1 LLRNV
6 KCIEPNFITTGFSNW
21 KKATGRDGRL
31 ASHQASTCH
40 AIATQSLNAMQ
51 NEIPVATLLSQQL
64 SDEQHTARNCLRVL
78 FTSVGYLARQGL
90 ALRGH
95 DDDEGNF
102 MQLLRLRSLDV
113 PEFESWLNRKKAF
126 THHAIQ
132 DEILQLYGDATLRL
146 ILAKVQT
153 SQSFAIIVDGTQD
166 INRTEQESMCL
177 RFVDDDL
184 NPCEEFVGFY
194 SVDGTTGKMLA
205 SCVKDCM
212 LRYQL
217 PLAKLRGQT
226 YDGAANM
233 SGAYNGCQA
242 LISREQPLAAYV
254 HCSAHCTNLAACAVC
269 SSSVMVRDSVQSV
282 NDFGVLCSASGNLKS
297 LFAKIAISDADCQP
311 TGPVRNI
318 KPLCPTRWLVRV
330 RAISATLDQYAL
342 ILQTLEEAKS
352 TCSTEVSARASG
364 LLTKFQDPTTLLGL
378 NTAQVVLSA
387 LESLNRS
394 LQSARMTVAGML
406 EAARTVKSQLQ
417 EMRQDGKFNELLVKV
432 ERQVKEL
439 DLEHLSVPRARQPPA
454 RFCGLAEAFHAKS
467 VEVHYRIEYFKLLD
481 VAIQQ
486 LDDRLLDCP
495 GLARYCELEAIL
507 VSGQINE
514 KVACLYPELA
524 SDGRS
529 FQTQMDMF
537 HSLPEIM
544 RSPTSPNLEVC
555 TSVLRNMTQAM
566 RAMFPHVESLVR
578 LLLVNPAS
586 SATAERSF
594 SSLRRLKTYLRSTCG
609 QQRLNGIALCH
620 VHKDIIDNIN
630 VDEIMKEFILS
641 RDNRAAIFGHIAT
654 KAN

>member
-1 LLRNV
+1 
-6 KCIEPNFITTGFSNW
+6 
-21 KKATGRDGRL
+21 
-31 ASHQASTCH
+31 
-40 AIATQSLNAMQ
+40 
-51 NEIPVATLLSQQL
+51 
-64 SDEQHTARNCLRVL
+64 
-78 FTSVGYLARQGL
+78 
-90 ALRGH
+90 
-95 DDDEGNF
+95 
-102 MQLLRLRSLDV
+102 
-113 PEFESWLNRKKAF
+113 
-126 THHAIQ
+126 
-132 DEILQLYGDATLRL
+132 
-146 ILAKVQT
+146 
-153 SQSFAIIVDGTQD
+153 
-166 INRTEQESMCL
+166 
-177 RFVDDDL
+177 
-184 NPCEEFVGFY
+184 
-194 SVDGTTGKMLA
+194 
-205 SCVKDCM
+205 
-212 LRYQL
+212 
-217 PLAKLRGQT
+217 
-226 YDGAANM
+226 
-233 SGAYNGCQA
+233 
-242 LISREQPLAAYV
+242 
-254 HCSAHCTNLAACAVC
+254 
-269 SSSVMVRDSVQSV
+269 MVRDSVQSV

-297 LFAKIAISDADCQP
+297 LFAKIAVSESDCQS

-352 TCSTEVSARASG
+352 TCSPEVSVRASG

-378 NTAQVVLSA
+378 NIAQVVLSA

-406 EAARTVKSQLQ
+406 EAARAVKSQLQ
-417 EMRQDGKFNELLVKV
+417 EMRQDGKFNELLIKV

-439 DLEHLSVPRARQPPA
+439 DLKPLSVPRARQPPA
-454 RFCGLAEAFHAKS
+454 RFCGSSEPFHTKS

-514 KVACLYPELA
+514 KVSRLYPELT

-537 HSLPEIM
+537 HSLPEIA

-555 TSVLRNMTQAM
+555 TSVLRNMTPAM

-609 QQRLNGIALCH
+609 QQRLNSIALCH
-620 VHKDIIDNIN
+620 VHKDIIDDID

-641 RDNRAAIFGHIAT
+641 RDNRATIFGHIVT